1 MKFLYS
7 LYQLIVVLPLILVA
21 TILTALFTSVGSLL
35 GFGHFWGYYP
45 AKCWAWFTIRILLLP
60 IKVKG
65 HENIDTKTSYVFV
78 SNHQGAFD
86 IFIILGFLGRNFKW
100 MLKQS
105 LRKAPIIGRAC
116 YDAGYIFVDKS
127 GPKAIK
133 QTIDRAKNILQ
144 GGTSLVVFP
153 EGSRSWDGQMIAF
166 KKGAF
171 QLADQLQ
178 MPVVPL
184 TITGSFQVYPRT
196 HKGFVRFHP
205 LTLTIHKP
213 IAPKGEGPENLKLIM
228 DESYDIISNEL
239 EKETKQNKSKA
250 EA

>member
-1 MKFLYS
+1 MKFLYY
-7 LYQLIVVLPLILVA
+7 LYQLFIALPLMLVS
-21 TILTALFTSVGSLL
+21 TILTALVTSLGCLL
-35 GFGHFWGYYP
+35 GGGHFFGYYP
-45 AKCWAWFTIRILLLP
+45 AKVWGWFTIRLLLLP
-60 IKVKG
+60 IKVRG
-65 HENIDTKTSYVFV
+65 HENIDKKTSYVFV
-78 SNHQGAFD
+78 ANHQGAFD

-100 MLKQS
+100 MLKAS
-105 LRKAPIIGRAC
+105 LRHAPLIGRAC

-133 QTIDRAKNILQ
+133 QTIDRARSILQ

-153 EGSRSWDGQMIAF
+153 EGSRSWDGRMIAF

-184 TITGSFQVYPRT
+184 TITGSFDVYHRT
-196 HKGFVRFHP
+196 HKGFVNFHP

-213 IAPKGEGPENLKLIM
+213 IPPKGEGPENMKATM
-228 DESYDIISNEL
+228 DEAYDVIQKGLN
-239 EKETKQNKSKA
+239 
-250 EA
+250 

>member
-1 MKFLYS
+1 MKFLYH
-7 LYQLIVVLPLILVA
+7 LYQLFFALPLMLVS
-21 TILTALFTSVGSLL
+21 TILTALVTSIGCLL
-35 GFGHFWGYYP
+35 GFGHVFGYYP
-45 AKCWAWFTIRILLLP
+45 AKVWGWLTIHLFLLP
-60 IKVKG
+60 LKVRG
-65 HENIDTKTSYVFV
+65 HENIDKKTSYVFV
-78 SNHQGAFD
+78 ANHQGAFD

-100 MLKQS
+100 MLKAS
-105 LRKAPIIGRAC
+105 LRHAPLIGRAC

-133 QTIDRAKNILQ
+133 QTIDRARNILQ

-153 EGSRSWDGQMIAF
+153 EGSRSWDGRMIAF

-184 TITGSFQVYPRT
+184 TITGSFEVYPRT
-196 HKGFVRFHP
+196 HKGFVNFHP

-213 IAPKGEGPENLKLIM
+213 ITPKGEGPENMKATM
-228 DESYDIISNEL
+228 DEAYDVI
-239 EKETKQNKSKA
+239 EKELNDKKVI
-250 EA
+250 

>member
-1 MKFLYS
+1 MKFLYY
-7 LYQLIVVLPLILVA
+7 LYQLFIALPLMLVS
-21 TILTALFTSVGSLL
+21 TILTAFVTSLGCLL
-35 GFGHFWGYYP
+35 GGGHFFGYYP
-45 AKCWAWFTIRILLLP
+45 AKVWGWFTIRLLLLP
-60 IKVKG
+60 IKVRG
-65 HENIDTKTSYVFV
+65 HENIDKKTSYVFV
-78 SNHQGAFD
+78 ANHQGAFD

-100 MLKQS
+100 MLKAS
-105 LRKAPIIGRAC
+105 LRHAPLIGRAC

-133 QTIDRAKNILQ
+133 QTIDRARNILQ

-153 EGSRSWDGQMIAF
+153 EGSRSWDGRMIAF

-184 TITGSFQVYPRT
+184 TITGSFDVYPRT
-196 HKGFVRFHP
+196 HKGFVNFHP

-213 IAPKGEGPENLKLIM
+213 IPPKGEGPENMKATM
-228 DESYDIISNEL
+228 DEAYDVIQKGLN
-239 EKETKQNKSKA
+239 
-250 EA
+250 

>member
-1 MKFLYS
+1 MKFLYY
-7 LYQLIVVLPLILVA
+7 LYQLFIALPLMLVS
-21 TILTALFTSVGSLL
+21 TILTAFVTSFGCLL
-35 GFGHFWGYYP
+35 GGGHFFGYYP
-45 AKCWAWFTIRILLLP
+45 AKVWGWFTIRLLLLP
-60 IKVKG
+60 IKVRG
-65 HENIDTKTSYVFV
+65 HENIDKKTSYVFV
-78 SNHQGAFD
+78 ANHQGAFD

-100 MLKQS
+100 MLKAS
-105 LRKAPIIGRAC
+105 LRHAPLIGRAC

-133 QTIDRAKNILQ
+133 QAIDRARSILQ

-153 EGSRSWDGQMIAF
+153 EGSRSWDGRMIAF

-184 TITGSFQVYPRT
+184 TITGSFDVYPRT
-196 HKGFVRFHP
+196 HKGFVNFHP

-213 IAPKGEGPENLKLIM
+213 IPPKGEGPENMKATM
-228 DESYDIISNEL
+228 DEAYDVIQKGLN
-239 EKETKQNKSKA
+239 
-250 EA
+250 

>member
-1 MKFLYS
+1 MKFLYY
-7 LYQLIVVLPLILVA
+7 LYQLFIALPLMLVS
-21 TILTALFTSVGSLL
+21 TILTAFVTSLGCLL
-35 GFGHFWGYYP
+35 GGGHFFGYYP
-45 AKCWAWFTIRILLLP
+45 AKVWGWFTIRLLLLP
-60 IKVKG
+60 IKVRG
-65 HENIDTKTSYVFV
+65 HENIDKKTSYVFV
-78 SNHQGAFD
+78 ANHQGAFD

-100 MLKQS
+100 MLKAS
-105 LRKAPIIGRAC
+105 LRHAPLIGRAC

-133 QTIDRAKNILQ
+133 QTIDRARNILQ

-153 EGSRSWDGQMIAF
+153 EGSRSWDGRMIAF

-184 TITGSFQVYPRT
+184 TITGSFDVYPRT
-196 HKGFVRFHP
+196 HKGFVNFHP

-213 IAPKGEGPENLKLIM
+213 IPPKGEGPENMKATM
-228 DESYDIISNEL
+228 DEAYDIIQKGLN
-239 EKETKQNKSKA
+239 
-250 EA
+250 

>member
-1 MKFLYS
+1 MKFLYY
-7 LYQLIVVLPLILVA
+7 LYQLFIALPLMLVS
-21 TILTALFTSVGSLL
+21 TILTALVTSLGCLL
-35 GFGHFWGYYP
+35 GGGHFFGYYP
-45 AKCWAWFTIRILLLP
+45 AKVWGWFTIRLLLLP
-60 IKVKG
+60 IKVRG
-65 HENIDTKTSYVFV
+65 HENIDKKTSYVFV
-78 SNHQGAFD
+78 ANHQGAFD

-100 MLKQS
+100 MLKAS
-105 LRKAPIIGRAC
+105 LRHAPLIGRAC

-133 QTIDRAKNILQ
+133 QTIDRARSILQ

-153 EGSRSWDGQMIAF
+153 EGSRSWDGRMIAF

-184 TITGSFQVYPRT
+184 TITGSFDVYPRT
-196 HKGFVRFHP
+196 HKGFVNFHP

-213 IAPKGEGPENLKLIM
+213 IPPKGEGPENMKATM
-228 DESYDIISNEL
+228 DEAYDVIQKGLN
-239 EKETKQNKSKA
+239 
-250 EA
+250 

>member
-1 MKFLYS
+1 MKFLYY
-7 LYQLIVVLPLILVA
+7 LYQLFIALPLMLVS
-21 TILTALFTSVGSLL
+21 TILTAFVTSLGCLL
-35 GFGHFWGYYP
+35 GGGHFFGYYP
-45 AKCWAWFTIRILLLP
+45 AKVWGWFTIRLLLLP
-60 IKVKG
+60 IKVRG
-65 HENIDTKTSYVFV
+65 HENIDKKTSYVFV
-78 SNHQGAFD
+78 ANHQGAFD

-100 MLKQS
+100 MLKAS
-105 LRKAPIIGRAC
+105 LRHAPLIGRAC

-133 QTIDRAKNILQ
+133 QTIDRARSILQ

-153 EGSRSWDGQMIAF
+153 EGSRSWDGRMIAF

-184 TITGSFQVYPRT
+184 TITGSFDVYPRT
-196 HKGFVRFHP
+196 HKGFVNFHP

-213 IAPKGEGPENLKLIM
+213 IPPKGEGPENMKATM
-228 DESYDIISNEL
+228 DEAYDVIQKGLN
-239 EKETKQNKSKA
+239 
-250 EA
+250 